1 MLGLLAGAAKTV
13 GGSIVKSAAKDRAK
27 SFITGKKKKVKPGAI
42 KKKGGDDSSPG
53 KGGAL
58 AVRPSSALV
67 PAVSSATP
75 ISGAETASTKSGGGD
90 TLTLIKDKVFE
101 IDKVLKGT
109 LAQQKAAA
117 KGDRKGEEKA
127 KRKKQE
133 NLLEKMPGDKKG
145 SGLVKKLAA
154 PAKGL
159 FGGIF
164 DFLKNI
170 LLGRLLV
177 ILIES
182 RPNLPGGSILM
193 FLAGMAEKIID
204 LIIGT
209 IDALGSFLAWGQEKL
224 DGAKEWLKENGGP
237 EAEERFDGLLGALT
251 NLFNAAFIVGSIFA
265 VGGGFPGGGKKG
277 SKPKP
282 GKPAKPTKPVS
293 PKQNLIDKGRKI
305 GPTGRTPLAR
315 NVQLKH
321 GHNAANAWQ
330 VKYDDAI
337 SKGKTPA
344 QASRTANAY
353 VKKLIKKGA
362 IKSMPQRGNLAGAM
376 KGSKITKGGL
386 KKVPKRLATKVLGK
400 TGIKAMKG
408 LAKGFGKI
416 PIVGPLIVAVSSLL
430 AGEPI
435 GQAVFKGIGAALG
448 GALGSFIPIPVLG
461 TILGESIGVLVGDM
475 MYSLIMG
482 GGVEEAGQKFMNAL
496 KTVMDIGGLIL
507 NFFKEGFQRFFE
519 NFPTIDISKV
529 WMLPRALGAAAGL
542 LGLEDLKS
550 PNGKVEKL
558 PDLGIFFNPINW
570 ITKLIP
576 HAAASFMPD
585 IFGEGGSAFGSSN
598 TAEETDDPSGSDSGS
613 NNQPT
618 YTGNTSGT
626 ENLMPGSIPSV
637 PQTGVAPPIS
647 GKGKAIYLHWTAGS
661 FTNTD
666 GPYHTVFTGD
676 GTPHYKAPYTKQVNH
691 TESRNKNSVGLS
703 LAANPEKGWFPTEA
717 QLSAMSKEAARI
729 ATGWG
734 WSASDINLN
743 KVMTHGEAGSN
754 LDGMV
759 ATTNYGRFGR
769 SWAAGSNQPEKQNKA
784 RGSIA
789 DFERYDLDVIRWS
802 GINKPD
808 TKFGAG
814 GDEMRERISKDMQVA
829 KSSESSS
836 EPSTYNPMDP
846 ANMTSEQRSAMGYSK
861 GGLVKKKGNYM
872 LAELGPEFVLD
883 ADSTE
888 PIEKMLPGFL
898 DAINQARGDEA
909 ISVLME
915 YASYERPSETELV
928 MAGQSGASSSGGDMG
943 GEDSSLALPPSLPS
957 TPPPRDSWK
966 EIRYKFG

>member
-42 KKKGGDDSSPG
+42 KKKGGDDSSSG

-67 PAVSSATP
+67 PAVSSVTP

-265 VGGGFPGGGKKG
+265 VGGGFPGGR
-277 SKPKP
+277 KP
-282 GKPAKPTKPVS
+282 GKPKKPGKPGKPTKPVS
-293 PKQNLIDKGRKI
+293 PKQKLIDKGRKI

-585 IFGEGGSAFGSSN
+585 IFGEGGSAFGSS
-598 TAEETDDPSGSDSGS
+598 TTTEGTEDPSGSDSGS
-613 NNQPT
+613 NNETP
-618 YTGNTSGT
+618 YSGNTGGT
-626 ENLMPGSIPSV
+626 ENLTPAAV
-637 PQTGVAPPIS
+637 PQTGTMPPIS

-703 LAANPEKGWFPTEA
+703 LAANPEIGYFPTEA

-769 SWAAGSNQPEKQNKA
+769 SWAAGSNQPEKQRMAK
-784 RGSIA
+784 GSTA
-789 DFERYDLDVIRWS
+789 AFERYDLDVIKWN
-802 GINKPD
+802 GINKPA

-814 GDEMRERISKDMQVA
+814 GDEMRERIRKDMSNTAPAGAFNITPDGA
-829 KSSESSS
+829 K
-836 EPSTYNPMDP
+836 
-846 ANMTSEQRSAMGYSK
+846 SK

-915 YASYERPSETELV
+915 YASYERPSETEVV

>member
-42 KKKGGDDSSPG
+42 KKKGGDEISSG

-67 PAVSSATP
+67 PAVTPVTP
-75 ISGAETASTKSGGGD
+75 ISGAETASTKSGGSD

-109 LAQQKAAA
+109 LAQQKADA
-117 KGDRKGEEKA
+117 KGDRRGEEKA

-154 PAKGL
+154 PAKGV

-293 PKQNLIDKGRKI
+293 PKQKLIDKGRKI

-315 NVQLKH
+315 KVQLKH

-519 NFPTIDISKV
+519 NFPTIDISKTPL
-529 WMLPRALGAAAGL
+529 LPRALGMSAGL

-585 IFGEGGSAFGSSN
+585 IFGEGGSAFGSS
-598 TAEETDDPSGSDSGS
+598 TIAEGTDDSSGSD
-613 NNQPT
+613 NNQTT
-618 YTGNTSGT
+618 YTGSTSGT
-626 ENLMPGSIPSV
+626 ENLTPGAV
-637 PQTGVAPPIS
+637 PQTGTMPPIS
-647 GKGKAIYLHWTAGS
+647 GKGKAIYLHWTAGNHTS
-661 FTNTD
+661 ID

-703 LAANPEKGWFPTEA
+703 LAANPETGLFPTEA

-734 WSASDINLN
+734 WSPSDINLN

-754 LDGMV
+754 LDGIV

-769 SWAAGSNQPEKQNKA
+769 SWAAGSNQPEKQRMAK
-784 RGSIA
+784 GSTA
-789 DFERYDLDVIRWS
+789 AFERYDLDVIKWN
-802 GINKPD
+802 GINKPA

-814 GDEMRERISKDMQVA
+814 GDEMRERIRKDMSNTVPAGAFNITPDGA
-829 KSSESSS
+829 K
-836 EPSTYNPMDP
+836 
-846 ANMTSEQRSAMGYSK
+846 SK

>member
-67 PAVSSATP
+67 PAVSSVTP

-109 LAQQKAAA
+109 LAQQKAAS
-117 KGDRKGEEKA
+117 KGDRRGEEKA

-133 NLLEKMPGDKKG
+133 NLLEKMPKMPG

-154 PAKGL
+154 PAKGV

-224 DGAKEWLKENGGP
+224 DGAKEWLKENRGP
-237 EAEERFDGLLGALT
+237 EAEERFEALLGTLT
-251 NLFNAAFIVGSIFA
+251 DLFNAAFIVGSIFA
-265 VGGGFPGGGKKG
+265 VGGGFPGGR
-277 SKPKP
+277 KP
-282 GKPAKPTKPVS
+282 GKPGKPGKPTKPVS

-305 GPTGRTPLAR
+305 GPTGRTPLAAK
-315 NVQLKH
+315 VQLKH

-362 IKSMPQRGNLAGAM
+362 LKSMPQRGNLAGAM
-376 KGSKITKGGL
+376 KGSKITKGGI

-482 GGVEEAGQKFMNAL
+482 GGIEEAGQKFMDAL
-496 KTVMDIGGLIL
+496 KTVMDVGGLIL
-507 NFFKEGFQRFFE
+507 NFFKEGFGRFFS
-519 NFPTIDISKV
+519 NFPTVDVPGFAQS
-529 WMLPRALGAAAGL
+529 PLGALFPFLATPGAKGL
-542 LGLEDLKS
+542 LGEKQVKEM
-550 PNGKVEKL
+550 PNL
-558 PDLGIFFNPINW
+558 SILFNPVAMV
-570 ITKLIP
+570 TELIP
-576 HAAASFMPD
+576 HAAASFLPD
-585 IFGEGGSAFGSSN
+585 IFGAGGTAFGSDT
-598 TAEETDDPSGSDSGS
+598 TAEEIDDPSGSDSGS
-613 NNQPT
+613 NNET
-618 YTGNTSGT
+618 RYSGNTSGT

-769 SWAAGSNQPEKQNKA
+769 DWAAGSNQPEKQNKA

-861 GGLVKKKGNYM
+861 GGLVRKKGNYM

-883 ADSTE
+883 ADSTQ

-909 ISVLME
+909 VSVLME
-915 YASYERPSETELV
+915 YASYERPSETEVV

>member
-67 PAVSSATP
+67 PAVSSVTP

-265 VGGGFPGGGKKG
+265 VGGGFPGGR
-277 SKPKP
+277 KP
-282 GKPAKPTKPVS
+282 GKPKKPGKPGKPTKPVS
-293 PKQNLIDKGRKI
+293 PKQKLIDKGRKI

-585 IFGEGGSAFGSSN
+585 IFGEGGSAFGSS
-598 TAEETDDPSGSDSGS
+598 TTTEGTEDPSGSDSGS
-613 NNQPT
+613 NNETP
-618 YTGNTSGT
+618 YSGNTGGT
-626 ENLMPGSIPSV
+626 ENLTPAAV
-637 PQTGVAPPIS
+637 PQTGTMPPIS

-703 LAANPEKGWFPTEA
+703 LAANPEIGYFPTEA

-769 SWAAGSNQPEKQNKA
+769 SWAAGSNQPEKQRMAK
-784 RGSIA
+784 GSTA
-789 DFERYDLDVIRWS
+789 TFERYDLDVIKWN
-802 GINKPD
+802 GINKPA

-814 GDEMRERISKDMQVA
+814 GDEMRERIRKDMSNTAPAGAFNITPDGA
-829 KSSESSS
+829 K
-836 EPSTYNPMDP
+836 
-846 ANMTSEQRSAMGYSK
+846 SK

-915 YASYERPSETELV
+915 YASYERPSETEVV